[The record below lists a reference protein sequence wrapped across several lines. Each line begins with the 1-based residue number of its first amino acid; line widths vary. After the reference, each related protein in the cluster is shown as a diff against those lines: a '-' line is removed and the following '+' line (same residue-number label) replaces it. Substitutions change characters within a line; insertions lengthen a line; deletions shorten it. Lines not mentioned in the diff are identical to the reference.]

1 MVDLRAGLWVCLIRS
16 KALKRLLQMQIYLV
30 GGAVRDQL
38 LGLKVKDRDWVVVG
52 ATPEQMVR
60 EGFRPVGKDF
70 PVFLHPKTH
79 EEYALARTERKS
91 GKGYKGFTFHTSPD
105 VTLEQDLIRRD
116 LSINAMAMDSK
127 GVIIDPYG
135 GRHDLEQRQ
144 LRHVS
149 QAFSEDPLRV
159 LRVAR
164 FAARFA
170 DLGFV
175 VAGETLAL
183 MQSLSAADELN
194 HLSAE
199 RVWQEFERA
208 LQTPNPGVFLDV
220 LSRCNALEKLMPELA
235 PPVPSDMNLLNSK
248 LMQSAEER
256 FALLITHLIRER
268 KPSDIDAGAEGCIKK
283 CQMQSLTE
291 RLRVPNRYSEAMTDL
306 YNWGSQISQF
316 RALKPTAKLQLIE
329 GLKLNRSFARLECIK
344 RACELSHTNSVNLDL
359 IKSSVSAVKSID
371 PKTLLAQ
378 GFTGPALGTELRARQ
393 IIALEH
399 HH

>member
-1 MVDLRAGLWVCLIRS
+1 M
-16 KALKRLLQMQIYLV
+16 KIYLV

-38 LGLKVKDRDWVVVG
+38 LGLNVKDRDWVVVG
-52 ATPEQMVR
+52 ATPEQMIR

-70 PVFLHPKTH
+70 PVFLHPDTH

-116 LSINAMAMDSK
+116 LSINAMAMDSE

-170 DLGFV
+170 DLKFV
-175 VAGETLAL
+175 VARETLAL
-183 MQSLSAADELN
+183 MQSLCAADELN

-220 LSRCNALEKLMPELA
+220 LSRCNALEKLMPELT
-235 PPVPSDMNLLNSK
+235 PPAASDMNLLNSK

-256 FALLITHLIRER
+256 FALLINRLITAQV
-268 KPSDIDAGAEGCIKK
+268 PNNIGAVGEDCNMK

-291 RLRVPNRYSEAMTDL
+291 RLRVPNRYSEAMMDL
-306 YNWGSQISQF
+306 FNWGDQISQF
-316 RALKPTAKLQLIE
+316 SRLKPTSKLQLIE
-329 GLKLNRSFARLECIK
+329 GLKLSRSFARLECIR
-344 RACELSHTNSVNLDL
+344 RACEVLHMKSVNINL
-359 IKSSVSAVKSID
+359 IKSAVSALKAIE

-378 GFTGPALGTELRARQ
+378 GFTGPALGAELRARQ

>member
-1 MVDLRAGLWVCLIRS
+1 M
-16 KALKRLLQMQIYLV
+16 KIYLV

-38 LGLKVKDRDWVVVG
+38 LGLNVKDRDWVVVG
-52 ATPEQMVR
+52 ATPEQMIR

-70 PVFLHPKTH
+70 PVFLHPDTH

-116 LSINAMAMDSK
+116 LSINAMAMDSE

-170 DLGFV
+170 DLKFV
-175 VAGETLAL
+175 VARETLAL
-183 MQSLSAADELN
+183 MQSLCAADELN

-220 LSRCNALEKLMPELA
+220 LSRCNALEKLMPELT
-235 PPVPSDMNLLNSK
+235 PPAASDMNLLNSK

-256 FALLITHLIRER
+256 FALLINRLITAQV
-268 KPSDIDAGAEGCIKK
+268 PNNIGAVGEDCNMK

-291 RLRVPNRYSEAMTDL
+291 RLRVPNRYSEAMMDL
-306 YNWGSQISQF
+306 FNWGDQISQF
-316 RALKPTAKLQLIE
+316 SRLKPTAKLQLIE
-329 GLKLNRSFARLECIK
+329 GLKLSRSFARLECIR
-344 RACELSHTNSVNLDL
+344 RACEVLHMKSVNINL
-359 IKSSVSAVKSID
+359 IKSAVSALKAIE

-378 GFTGPALGTELRARQ
+378 GFTGPALGAELRARQ